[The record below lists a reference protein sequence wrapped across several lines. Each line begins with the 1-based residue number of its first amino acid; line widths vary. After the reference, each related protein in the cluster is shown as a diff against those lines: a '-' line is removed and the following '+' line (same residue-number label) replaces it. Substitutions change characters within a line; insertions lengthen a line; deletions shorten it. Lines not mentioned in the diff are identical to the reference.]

1 MAASGP
7 QSETKLWLLVRWLSK
22 RRTVVHIAMHT
33 PQLTF
38 KGNGVG
44 HLQRPTYK
52 GTQHFASVDIT
63 YFSGHILR
71 ASDGNSGVCTD
82 VQ

>member
-1 MAASGP
+1 
-7 QSETKLWLLVRWLSK
+7 
-22 RRTVVHIAMHT
+22 MHT

-44 HLQRPTYK
+44 HLQGPTYK

-63 YFSGHILR
+63 YFGGHILR
-71 ASDGNSGVCTD
+71 ASDANSGVCTD

>member
-1 MAASGP
+1 MH
-7 QSETKLWLLVRWLSK
+7 
-22 RRTVVHIAMHT
+22 RT
-33 PQLTF
+33 QLIF

-44 HLQRPTYK
+44 YLQRPTYK

-63 YFSGHILR
+63 YFGSHILR
-71 ASDGNSGVCTD
+71 ASDGDSRVCTD